1 MMQKHKEK
9 DRMAYTG
16 HIQQF
21 YKITPDESV
30 IDKRLADVVWT
41 EENWRDEE
49 SQRLH
54 RIYKVIMEHEKL
66 LHDVLVFVMLCQHD
80 YISGGETYLQ
90 EHYHAEV
97 TLIDILLKQKALF
110 HASDRQWLED
120 LKGRMDRRDEDDGE
134 PSLDIEPLRDAFT
147 IEPDG
152 FYLELGEITDDRK
165 A

>member
-1 MMQKHKEK
+1 
-9 DRMAYTG
+9 
-16 HIQQF
+16 
-21 YKITPDESV
+21 
-30 IDKRLADVVWT
+30 
-41 EENWRDEE
+41 
-49 SQRLH
+49 
-54 RIYKVIMEHEKL
+54 MEHEKL

-80 YISGGETYLQ
+80 YISGGGTYLQ

-134 PSLDIEPLRDAFT
+134 PFLDIEPLRDAFT